1 MIILDT
7 NIASEVWRPTPHTAV
22 SGWARSQP
30 AGSLYLCTPVLA
42 ELRYGIERLAPGQ
55 RKDALKAAIDHYE
68 TEGYRDRILPLDTA
82 AATVFAGLM
91 VKRERAGRRMNTMDA
106 LIAAIAVVH
115 EAALATRDIQDFAD
129 LGLHLIN
136 PFDASPDR

>member
-1 MIILDT
+1 ML
-7 NIASEVWRPTPHTAV
+7 V
-22 SGWARSQP
+22 
-30 AGSLYLCTPVLA
+30 